1 MNYIMLWV
9 EETVELDISFDQ
21 LEHIKSITKL
31 IHDKME
37 FLDDEEFESMIHSV
51 VENHSPMI
59 FQILCAILSA
69 TSLFLTLLIYY
80 SLKRITMYE
89 EIILQVNDKI
99 EYVNAQLK
107 LIDEKGTFQS
117 DDEVGFFFEELKEI
131 GKLLDNLFEEV
142 EDDANSKKE
151 EKEKE

>member
-1 MNYIMLWV
+1 
-9 EETVELDISFDQ
+9 
-21 LEHIKSITKL
+21 
-31 IHDKME
+31 
-37 FLDDEEFESMIHSV
+37 
-51 VENHSPMI
+51 
-59 FQILCAILSA
+59 
-69 TSLFLTLLIYY
+69 
-80 SLKRITMYE
+80 MYE

-107 LIDEKGTFQS
+107 LIDEKGTFES

-151 EKEKE
+151 EKKEE

>member
-1 MNYIMLWV
+1 MLGIISIFLIMLV
-9 EETVELDISFDQ
+9 
-21 LEHIKSITKL
+21 
-31 IHDKME
+31 
-37 FLDDEEFESMIHSV
+37 
-51 VENHSPMI
+51 
-59 FQILCAILSA
+59 
-69 TSLFLTLLIYY
+69 YY

-107 LIDEKGTFQS
+107 LIDEKGTFEA

-151 EKEKE
+151 EKEEE